1 MCKRAVAVTILSA
14 SATLSAQI
22 APAHAAAPGALI
34 SEIAQPDGWRGTSG
48 GSVVEYWMRGSDG
61 TPRPASGA
69 LFVPRGTAP
78 AAGWPIIAYDHG
90 TTGLGMGCGG
100 QSDPAGR
107 PYPESRAKE
116 DALIQGFLS
125 RGFAVVAPDYLGL
138 GRFNTGPHPYLETST
153 EATATLDLLHAA
165 RAAHPELSRTWA
177 VFGGSQG
184 GQAALA
190 TAHRQVTY
198 APDLDFRGTVA
209 IDPESDVEKVLP
221 LAGPLVPPLPD
232 ADGAMSFFVSI
243 LAGLRAAHPDVRVD
257 QYLTPQGRAVLD
269 SVGTLCLD
277 RIGDRVRGL
286 GVADLLDESLAT
298 EPIRSALN
306 EYLTV
311 PTTGYNAPILL
322 LLNVT
327 DTVVPA
333 PLHGA
338 LAAQFAAN
346 GVDFQT
352 VLGAGAHTQISPAMQ
367 TAIDA
372 FLDRIKASPAER

>member
-1 MCKRAVAVTILSA
+1 MCKRAIAVTALSV
-14 SATLSAQI
+14 SAALLVPA
-22 APAHAAAPGALI
+22 APANAAAPGSLI
-34 SEIAQPDGWRGTSG
+34 SETAQPDGWRGTSG
-48 GSVVEYWMRGSDG
+48 GSVLEYWMRGSDG

-69 LFVPRGTAP
+69 LFVPRGTPP

-100 QSDPAGR
+100 QSDPSGR
-107 PYPESRAKE
+107 PYPESRARE
-116 DALIQGFLS
+116 ERLIQSFLA

-138 GRFNTGPHPYLETST
+138 GRFNTGPHPYLEIST

-198 APDLDFRGTVA
+198 APDLDFRGTIS

-221 LAGPLVPPLPD
+221 LAGPLVPALPD
-232 ADGAMSFFVSI
+232 TDGAMSFFVSI

-277 RIGDRVRGL
+277 RIGERVHGL
-286 GVADLLDESLAT
+286 GVGDLLDESLGT

-311 PTTGYNAPILL
+311 PTAGYNAPILL
-322 LLNVT
+322 LLNAT
-327 DTVVPA
+327 DTVVPS
-333 PLHGA
+333 PLHAA
-338 LAAQFAAN
+338 LVAQFAAN
-346 GVDFQT
+346 RVDFQT
-352 VLGAGAHTQISPAMQ
+352 VVGTGRHTEISPSMQ
-367 TAIDA
+367 TAIDF